1 MSRKIVQEFRQAKQS
16 LSSLIKKNGL
26 CITSSVTS
34 AMLVMSETP
43 VAICFYALMDMNES
57 KTLSVPNTRIIDT
70 QAGFWMTI
78 AINNNLYLFNNL
90 YLTRV
95 TPITMKYF
103 P

>member
-16 LSSLIKKNGL
+16 LSSFIKKKWVVYNFKCDQCDACYVGNTHGDL
-26 CITSSVTS
+26 FLRV
-34 AMLVMSETP
+34 
-43 VAICFYALMDMNES
+43 DGHES

-70 QAGFWMTI
+70 QAGFRMTI

-95 TPITMKYF
+95 TPITTKYF
-103 P
+103 L

>member
-43 VAICFYALMDMNES
+43 VAICFYVLMDMKARS
-57 KTLSVPNTRIIDT
+57 CQCTNTRIIDT
-70 QAGFWMTI
+70 QAGF
-78 AINNNLYLFNNL
+78 
-90 YLTRV
+90 
-95 TPITMKYF
+95 
-103 P
+103 